1 MDKVKTIERFG
12 SVRRA
17 MFRVAMKRMKAMKVA
32 PRQAVAIHMVAQ
44 RGECSMTELAK
55 ASDSDLAAVSR
66 MISSLVRSG
75 WFIRSNHP
83 RDARQS
89 IIRLSPKAKRKA
101 TDLENL
107 ISDMTDVFLGAL
119 SETEVE
125 ALHNILEKM
134 DNSLAQIEA
143 DLG

>member
-1 MDKVKTIERFG
+1 
-12 SVRRA
+12 
-17 MFRVAMKRMKAMKVA
+17 
-32 PRQAVAIHMVAQ
+32 
-44 RGECSMTELAK
+44 MTELAK